1 MQEIILKTNNLSK
14 SYKKRKAVDALN
26 LEVFKGDV
34 FGFLGPN
41 GAGKSTTIRM
51 LFSLIFPDEGEIE
64 LFGKSL
70 KHNRKQALMQVGGV
84 VEKSDFYLYLSGY
97 QNLELLNSMS
107 AGKNKKRI
115 MEVLEL
121 TGLKDRAFDKVKTYS
136 HGMKQRLGIAQ
147 SLVSNPK
154 LVILDEPTN
163 GLDPQGMKEIRDL
176 IKNLSSSEN
185 ITVFISSHLLHEIE
199 QMANRM
205 AIINQGKLI
214 AQGNVKEL
222 LSSDEGKYFFRVNDK
237 EKALNLLRDK
247 YGSLDINSTNEGIEF
262 MTDNSFVPE
271 INKLLV
277 ENNIEVSAIIP
288 KRSLE
293 EYFLSVT
300 DNNKN

>member
-1 MQEIILKTNNLSK
+1 MSEIILRTENLSK
-14 SYKKRKAVDALN
+14 SYKKRKAVDSLN
-26 LEVFKGDV
+26 LEVYRGDV

-51 LFSLIFPDEGEIE
+51 LFSLIFPDDGEIE
-64 LFGKSL
+64 LFGLSL
-70 KHNRKQALMQVGGV
+70 KHNRRKALMQVGGV

-97 QNLELLNSMS
+97 KNLELLNSMS
-107 AGKNKKRI
+107 GKKDKTRI
-115 MEVLEL
+115 MEVLDL
-121 TGLKDRAFDKVKTYS
+121 VGLKDRAFDKVKTYS

-176 IKNLSSSEN
+176 IKNLSSTQDM
-185 ITVFISSHLLHEIE
+185 TVFISSHLLHEIE
-199 QMANRM
+199 QMATRM

-222 LSSDEGKYFFRVNDK
+222 LNADEGKFFFKVNDTA
-237 EKALNLLRDK
+237 KAIGLLESK
-247 YGSLDINSTNEGIEF
+247 YGQIEIASINEGIELKIK
-262 MTDNSFVPE
+262 NELAPE
-271 INKLLV
+271 INKYFV
-277 ENNIEVSAIIP
+277 ENNLEVSAIIP

-300 DNNKN
+300 EINKN